1 MPLTSLGKYTVTRP
15 LGQGAMGEVYLA
27 EDPDIG
33 RSVAIKLIRSS
44 SLEDQQRFRS
54 EARIVGAFSHPN
66 IVVLHDFGFHDD
78 RPFLVLEYLPG
89 ESLESWLQRPHPL
102 ADSLRIMEG
111 FLSALQYAHQRGVL
125 HRDLK
130 PSNIQVM
137 PDGQCKLMDFGIAQA
152 PTAKLTATG
161 MVMGTPCYMSPEVLE
176 DARYSTRADV
186 YSAAVVLYEML
197 AGENPFLGKTL
208 PATLNNVLT
217 LEPFD
222 LGALRADLPPE
233 LADGIMACLAKC
245 PEDRPPDVSY
255 LLEAVQA
262 ARAQSPLT
270 TPRPAQLLATRSI
283 RGVPAASL
291 RRRRQRRAI
300 AAGAASV
307 VSLAVLGWLLLR
319 RPAPVEQPGPPSP
332 VAASTRPEPS
342 LPPSPTAESPNPLGA
357 PSARPQPR
365 AMGQAPP
372 SVPSLTPRLAT
383 EPRSVPPRPAGVPS
397 LLPTPRPSA
406 AASPPATAAV
416 AGPPSA
422 PQTEGPA
429 TTLDAVSPRTVRR
442 GLMVALDLRGSGFRK
457 GHQARILRG
466 RQAVAGLR
474 IVRQEVVETTVLRL
488 TILVDEDVPLG
499 TYAIVVVDAQGTPSN
514 SVSFEVIL

>member
-27 EDPDIG
+27 EDHDIG

-44 SLEDQQRFRS
+44 SFEDQQRFRS

-89 ESLESWLQRPHPL
+89 ESLEAWLQRPHPL

-152 PTAKLTATG
+152 PTAKLTAAG
-161 MVMGTPCYMSPEVLE
+161 MVMGTPCYMPPEVLE
-176 DARYSTRADV
+176 DARYSTPADV

-217 LEPFD
+217 LEP
-222 LGALRADLPPE
+222 LHLAALRSDLPAG
-233 LADGIMACLAKC
+233 LTGGIMACLAKR
-245 PEDRPPDVSY
+245 PEDRPLDVSG

-262 ARAQSPLT
+262 ARTQDPPT
-270 TPRPAQLLATRSI
+270 TPRPAPLLATRSI
-283 RGVPAASL
+283 PGVPAASL
-291 RRRRQRRAI
+291 RRRRQRWGM
-300 AAGAASV
+300 AAVTGV
-307 VSLAVLGWLLLR
+307 GSLAALGWLLLP
-319 RPAPVEQPGPPSP
+319 RPAPVGQPGPSP
-332 VAASTRPEPS
+332 PGEASGGPEPS
-342 LPPSPTAESPNPLGA
+342 LSPSPAAEPPNPLA
-357 PSARPQPR
+357 TPSARPQAREIAPR
-365 AMGQAPP
+365 KRG
-372 SVPSLTPRLAT
+372 
-383 EPRSVPPRPAGVPS
+383 
-397 LLPTPRPSA
+397 
-406 AASPPATAAV
+406 PATA
-416 AGPPSA
+416 
-422 PQTEGPA
+422 
-429 TTLDAVSPRTVRR
+429 LDAVSPPTVRR
-442 GLMVALDLRGSGFRK
+442 GTMVTLDLRGSGFRK
-457 GHQARILRG
+457 GHRARILRG
-466 RQAVAGLR
+466 RQVVAGLR
-474 IVRQEVVETTVLRL
+474 IVRQEPVERTLLRL
-488 TILVDEDVPLG
+488 IILVGEDVPLG
-499 TYAIVVVDAQGTPSN
+499 AYAIVVVDAQGTPSN
-514 SVSFEVIL
+514 SVSFQVIL